1 MRALAVIPFLFV
13 VASCGGT
20 PAENKTSAAPAQLNP
35 GQWELASEVTA
46 LTKVDTEAP
55 RINTPAGTRATN
67 SVCVQQ
73 GHQVPSAFFAGE
85 GYRCTYGTYY
95 ARNGRLNVTLSCRK
109 EGLAGDITMA
119 AEGTFE
125 PDSATFTRN
134 LRTNLTTEGDAVIDS
149 RVTARRTGDCSPET
163 AAGAEG
169 HNAQ

>member
-1 MRALAVIPFLFV
+1 MRALAVIPFVFV
-13 VASCGGT
+13 AAACGEA
-20 PAENKTSAAPAQLNP
+20 PVENKAQPAPAQLTA
-35 GQWELASEVTA
+35 GQWELTSEVTA

-73 GHQVPSAFFAGE
+73 GHQLPSAFFAGE

-95 ARNGRLNVTLSCRK
+95 ARNGRLNVTLSCHHD
-109 EGLAGDITMA
+109 GLAGDITMA
-119 AEGTFE
+119 ADGTFE

-149 RVTARRTGDCSPET
+149 RVTARRIGDCT
-163 AAGAEG
+163 AESSGDEG
-169 HNAQ
+169 HNTQ